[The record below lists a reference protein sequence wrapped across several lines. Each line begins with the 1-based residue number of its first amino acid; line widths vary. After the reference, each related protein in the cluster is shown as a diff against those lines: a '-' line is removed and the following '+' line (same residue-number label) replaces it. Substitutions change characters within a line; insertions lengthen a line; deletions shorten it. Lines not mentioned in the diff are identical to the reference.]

1 MAELP
6 DFDDLF
12 TAIEREILIRP
23 TAFNPE
29 IVRTD
34 GSDVNIAVAFAAAGC
49 EDVSRYAQVAI
60 GETFAAFAAQISDE
74 ALDRC
79 AYDRYQQR
87 RQQAR
92 SALAT
97 VEFTRSDTAGFTIPA
112 GTKVTAEDGTVF
124 STLTDVPFPLNI
136 LGPLSVVCRADVTGP
151 AGNVAADTIT
161 VVSGLEDDTVA
172 VTNPVSAAGGRDAE
186 TNPSFLARMYRFWL
200 TARRGTK
207 AAIEAGC
214 LEVVEQVNVVEYLD
228 SNGQPAG
235 RVQCIIADA
244 DGQANQALAD
254 EVLLT
259 LEEYRG
265 LGVPVTVF
273 AGTPQ
278 YIRVIASGLAFN
290 AGVNTTTVL
299 QDARQRV
306 VARINTT
313 APNATLL
320 RSAILAALESTPGL
334 IVPEGALT
342 FPAGDLVPVSGGVIR
357 TLTEL
362 VLLNG
367 T

>member
-1 MAELP
+1 MAEMP

-49 EDVSRYAQVAI
+49 EEVSRFAQVSI
-60 GETFAAFAAQISDE
+60 GETFAAFAAQVSDE
-74 ALDRC
+74 ALDRW

-97 VEFTRSDTAGFTIPA
+97 VEFRRTDVDGFTIPA
-112 GTKVTAEDGTVF
+112 NTKVTAEDGTVF
-124 STLTDVPFPLNI
+124 STLTDVPFPENV
-136 LGPLSVVCRADVTGP
+136 LGPLSVVCRADTTGP
-151 AGNVAADTIT
+151 GGNVGADTIT
-161 VVSGLEDDTVA
+161 VVSGLEDSTVT
-172 VTNPVSAAGGRDAE
+172 VTNPVAAAGGREAE

-214 LEVVEQVNVVEYLD
+214 LEVVAQANVIEYLD
-228 SNGQPAG
+228 SNGSPAG
-235 RVQCIIADA
+235 RVQAIIADIE
-244 DGQANQALAD
+244 GQANQALAD
-254 EVLLT
+254 EVVLV

-265 LGVPVTVF
+265 LGVPVSVF
-273 AGTPQ
+273 AGTPE
-278 YIRVIASGLAFN
+278 YVRVRAEGLAFK

-299 QDARQRV
+299 QDARARV
-306 VARINTT
+306 VAKINFTP
-313 APNATLL
+313 PNSTL
-320 RSAILAALESTPGL
+320 RYAAIVSALESTPGL
-334 IVPEGALT
+334 IVPNGAVT
-342 FPAGDLVPVSGGVIR
+342 YPAGDLVPSSGGVIR
-357 TLTEL
+357 TKTEFI
-362 VLLNG
+362 LLNG
-367 T
+367 F

>member
-49 EDVSRYAQVAI
+49 EEVSRYAQVSI

-74 ALDRC
+74 ALDRW

-92 SALAT
+92 SALGT
-97 VEFTRSDTAGFTIPA
+97 VEFTRTDMDGFTIPA

-124 STLTDVPFPLNI
+124 TTLTDVPFPQNI
-136 LGPLSVVCRADVTGP
+136 LGPLSVVVRADTTGP
-151 AGNVAADTIT
+151 SGNVAADTIT
-161 VVSGLEDDTVA
+161 VVSGLEDDTVS

-214 LEVVEQVNVVEYLD
+214 LEVVEQATVIEYLD
-228 SNGQPAG
+228 SNGIAAG

-254 EVLLT
+254 EVVLV

-273 AGTPQ
+273 AGTPE
-278 YIRVIASGLAFN
+278 YIRVRATGLQFQ

-306 VARINTT
+306 TAKVNII

-320 RSAILAALESTPGL
+320 RASILGALESTPGL
-334 IVPEGALT
+334 IVPEGSLV
-342 FPAGDLVPVSGGVIR
+342 FPAGDLVPSSGGVIR
-357 TLTEL
+357 TRIDYIEL
-362 VLLNG
+362 NV
-367 T
+367 